1 MHHHAP
7 ISVAKPHLSLN
18 AAQLFNAL
26 CKVERVHTQI
36 KANGDMVSAD
46 SVHKLVKVAIADE
59 HELCSATV
67 QVSTLMNQLENRRVY
82 EEFLVLIGFGSG
94 RSNQVRSLLATQLP
108 VPQYG
113 NVSNGWRYSKYLRDH
128 DFSFSHGRAFSFTW
142 VHFIVTVELK
152 PHQERNDSGDRPS
165 FYGTLAGTHELR
177 FGRTSAA
184 GKRESDF
191 GPEGFI
197 RLVSRLCTVTA
208 SGLNRRPAARRS
220 SASTASPFGLRFPA
234 SPDPPQMQSLALG
247 SRAHFAY

>member
-7 ISVAKPHLSLN
+7 IPAAQPHLSLN
-18 AAQLFNAL
+18 AFIVPSLS
-26 CKVERVHTQI
+26 CEER
-36 KANGDMVSAD
+36 N
-46 SVHKLVKVAIADE
+46 
-59 HELCSATV
+59 
-67 QVSTLMNQLENRRVY
+67 
-82 EEFLVLIGFGSG
+82 GSG
-94 RSNQVRSLLATQLP
+94 
-108 VPQYG
+108 
-113 NVSNGWRYSKYLRDH
+113 
-128 DFSFSHGRAFSFTW
+128 
-142 VHFIVTVELK
+142 E
-152 PHQERNDSGDRPS
+152 RPS
-165 FYGTLAGTHELR
+165 FYGTLASRNELR

-184 GKRESDF
+184 EKRESDF